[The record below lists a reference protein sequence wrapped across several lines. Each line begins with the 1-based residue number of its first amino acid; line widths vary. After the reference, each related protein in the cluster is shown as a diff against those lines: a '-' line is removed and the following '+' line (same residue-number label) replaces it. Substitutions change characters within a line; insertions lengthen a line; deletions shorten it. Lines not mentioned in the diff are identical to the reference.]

1 MTDEV
6 RGSAGPPA
14 GASDAPP
21 VPGVSIAAR
30 AQPAVDQS
38 FDGDSLYAVRATVA
52 AHASEAGI
60 QESRVRNVVLAVHEL
75 AANAVRHGAG
85 QGRMRLWVTGDGIR
99 CELTDAGAPPA
110 GANGDRDGQDT
121 GSRDTGSRD
130 AASAGAALWPVEH
143 GHGLWLVREVADQFS
158 LESGPSGTVA
168 VVSFRGGSR
177 PVTS

>member
-1 MTDEV
+1 MTDDV
-6 RGSAGPPA
+6 RGSGGPPA

-99 CELTDAGAPPA
+99 CEMTDAGAPPA
-110 GANGDRDGQDT
+110 GANGDGDDQDT
-121 GSRDTGSRD
+121 RSRD
-130 AASAGAALWPVEH
+130 AASAGAERWPVEH
-143 GHGLWLVREVADQFS
+143 GHGLWLVREIADQFS

-168 VVSFRGGSR
+168 VVSFHAGSL

>member
-1 MTDEV
+1 MTDDV
-6 RGSAGPPA
+6 RGSGGPPA

-99 CELTDAGAPPA
+99 CELSDAGAPPA
-110 GANGDRDGQDT
+110 GANGGGQDT
-121 GSRDTGSRD
+121 RSRD
-130 AASAGAALWPVEH
+130 AASAGAARWPVEH
-143 GHGLWLVREVADQFS
+143 GHGLWLVREIADQFS

-168 VVSFRGGSR
+168 VVSFHVGSR

>member
-1 MTDEV
+1 MTDDV
-6 RGSAGPPA
+6 RGSGGPPA
-14 GASDAPP
+14 SASDAPP

-110 GANGDRDGQDT
+110 GANGDDQ
-121 GSRDTGSRD
+121 DTGSRD
-130 AASAGAALWPVEH
+130 AASAGAASHGAAPWPVEH
-143 GHGLWLVREVADQFS
+143 GHGLWLVGEIADQFS

-168 VVSFRGGSR
+168 VVSFHAGSL